1 MDWNYIWAAVA
12 VNFLIVFIVPRLI
25 KKPTGFQ
32 VLDDIVLYLNS
43 QKSFFLASSIVIAL
57 TVYLAH
63 KWVDGSNDT
72 APSSPEK
79 Y

>member
-1 MDWNYIWAAVA
+1 MEWNYIWAAVA
-12 VNFLIVFIVPRLI
+12 VNFLIVFIVPRLL

-32 VLDDIVLYLNS
+32 LLDDIILYLNS
-43 QKSFFLASSIVIAL
+43 QKSFLMASSIVVAL

-63 KWVDGSNDT
+63 KWVDSGIESP
-72 APSSPEK
+72 PSSPEK

>member
-63 KWVDGSNDT
+63 KWVDGESVKG
-72 APSSPEK
+72 PSSPEK